1 MIYVSIHLGRFR
13 DLNRIFISVIA
24 RVNRLGSIHP
34 QISPDL
40 YLDLVLRVGFIFYS
54 GIFLRLK
61 RLSNAF
67 LNLFFIH
74 NLFRDISFKVS
85 RLKLKKLFH
94 DMALKVSFLK
104 IYFVKMDFRSYLYTE
119 KNNHILGLINEQP
132 QVQNIQK
139 NRSFLLLLILT
150 PFLSLKCDSIL
161 RRSRQMPP
169 ADKGHCPQALFT
181 IPPAPCFQHTLH

>member
-104 IYFVKMDFRSYLYTE
+104 IYFVKLYFRSYSWE
-119 KNNHILGLINEQP
+119 KKTFLDSFMNNPRYKTFIP
-132 QVQNIQK
+132 VAAAV
-139 NRSFLLLLILT
+139 FILT
-150 PFLSLKCDSIL
+150 PFFMSLRSDSIL